1 MRSNPPSADTGHSE
15 IEESSS
21 ETTDDPG
28 SSSGGPWADREH
40 QTRAL
45 SPLPCFPRSSGKRT
59 KDSAQHGTP
68 CAGELGRCLLP
79 GHRAGDQHPTQL
91 SRAIRSPL
99 CKDLVPK
106 VRGTFRCSE
115 SASQRA
121 LFTSTGPAGIV
132 QADRAARAGI
142 QLTRVATISAGC
154 RSTQSTRLATWRG
167 DKTMERRL
175 THPVTLCQRRT
186 CSSSAL

>member
-91 SRAIRSPL
+91 RQGYLLSALQRSRSQSSRHVSLFGIRKPASTIHQHRSRWHRSGRP
-99 CKDLVPK
+99 
-106 VRGTFRCSE
+106 R
-115 SASQRA
+115 SASRH
-121 LFTSTGPAGIV
+121 PADKSGHDLCRMPLHAIYPSGHV
-132 QADRAARAGI
+132 ARGQNNGTA
-142 QLTRVATISAGC
+142 
-154 RSTQSTRLATWRG
+154 
-167 DKTMERRL
+167 
-175 THPVTLCQRRT
+175 THPSCDSLSTSHLQ
-186 CSSSAL
+186 